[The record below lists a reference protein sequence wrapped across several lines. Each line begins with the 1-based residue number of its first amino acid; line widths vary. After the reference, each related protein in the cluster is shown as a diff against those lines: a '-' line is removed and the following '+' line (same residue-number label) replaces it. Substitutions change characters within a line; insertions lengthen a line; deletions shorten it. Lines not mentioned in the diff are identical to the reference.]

1 MDPCKKRT
9 VVVNFLGSPCVGKS
23 LLSALTFA
31 ELKLRGKVCEYVQ
44 EFAKTLV
51 WLKDF
56 TTLNDQYHVSS
67 RQNGIIRSIVDTGQI
82 DYIITDGPLLN
93 GLYYNRYNP
102 DNVSSVER
110 LAWKASGLGPDVSE
124 PACNIWASAQILQK
138 TEKFILD
145 RYAEYDNFNVY
156 LRRGNFAYETAG
168 RIQTLEEAKEVDVI
182 LYQLL
187 KEKLCPIS
195 PELCSGEMGQS
206 LR

>member
-9 VVVNFLGSPCVGKS
+9 VVVNFIGSPCSGKS

-56 TTLNDQYHVSS
+56 STLNNQYYVSS

-82 DYIITDGPLLN
+82 DFIITDGPLLN

-102 DNVSSVER
+102 DNVSSVE
-110 LAWKASGLGPDVSE
+110 
-124 PACNIWASAQILQK
+124 K

-168 RIQTLEEAKEVDVI
+168 RIQTMEEANEVDSV
-182 LYQLL
+182 LYAMLKESSIPLLEIESCPDNIKKIVDELL
-187 KEKLCPIS
+187 KATS
-195 PELCSGEMGQS
+195 
-206 LR
+206 